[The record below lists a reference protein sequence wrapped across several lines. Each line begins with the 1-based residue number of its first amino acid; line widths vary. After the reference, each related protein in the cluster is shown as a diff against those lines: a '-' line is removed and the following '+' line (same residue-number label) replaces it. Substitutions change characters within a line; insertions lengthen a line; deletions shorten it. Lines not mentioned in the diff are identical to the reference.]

1 MNRGRKVIVVVALI
15 LAVVVF
21 AGRFM
26 PICMLA
32 MSVRLRITWRR
43 LLEEMLEGRW
53 AKRVG
58 ETEEQFV
65 GRLTEFG
72 DRPIEIIKALR
83 GNYGLGL
90 NEARALVATEK
101 EIDLFLRANK
111 ERGLSL
117 IGISR
122 LASWAWGMGRREARQ
137 RALASGLWE
146 EGKRSLP

>member
-1 MNRGRKVIVVVALI
+1 
-15 LAVVVF
+15 
-21 AGRFM
+21 
-26 PICMLA
+26 
-32 MSVRLRITWRR
+32 
-43 LLEEMLEGRW
+43 MLEGRW

-90 NEARALVATEK
+90 NEARVFVVTEK
-101 EIDLFLRANK
+101 EIDVFLRANK

-117 IGISR
+117 AGVSR
-122 LASWAWGMGRREARQ
+122 LASWVWGIERHEARQ

-146 EGKRSLP
+146 DGELRLP